1 MSRMTSLLSL
11 ASVLCGVAACGGGG
25 GGNGGAAGNIAP
37 PAQLA
42 EINSQ
47 SGPVIAAAVAG
58 SMSSSE
64 NLSGLGGLAIP
75 TSTQST
81 IGLEITDA
89 FRPPIAALTIGP
101 EAIDCNGGGSASFSG
116 EVNDPLTLTP
126 GDTLTFTYAD
136 CADGLGVVID
146 GSMSLTVSAVAG
158 DINLGTF
165 SLTLT
170 MDLQD
175 FQIVDNGTGG
185 SVDGDISFTLDAT
198 SQQTITTT
206 ISSNMLTATAANQ
219 AVTISNY
226 NVTVTIDPLLGSV
239 SLESNATVTSSDF
252 TGQIS
257 YTTTQPIIF
266 NLTDVPTSGQ
276 VVVNGAEGATITIN
290 IVSDT
295 QIDLEFDY
303 DGNGTVDE
311 VVMTTWQDLND

>member
-11 ASVLCGVAACGGGG
+11 ASILCGVAACGGGG
-25 GGNGGAAGNIAP
+25 GDGAAAGSIAP
-37 PAQLA
+37 PVQLA
-42 EINSQ
+42 AISSQ
-47 SGPVIAAAVAG
+47 SGPVISAAVAG

-64 NLSGLGGLAIP
+64 NLSGLGGLAVP
-75 TSTQST
+75 TIAQAT
-81 IGLEITDA
+81 IGLETTDA

-116 EVNDPLTLTP
+116 EVNDPLTLTT
-126 GDTLTFTYAD
+126 GDTLSFTYAD
-136 CADGLGVVID
+136 CADGTGTVID
-146 GSMSLTVSAVAG
+146 GSMSLTVSAVTG
-158 DINLGTF
+158 DISLGTF
-165 SLTLT
+165 TFALT
-170 MDLQD
+170 MDLQN
-175 FQIVDNGTGG
+175 FQIIDNGTGG
-185 SVDGDISFTLDAT
+185 ALDGDISFALDAT
-198 SQQTITTT
+198 SQQAISIT

-226 NVTVTIDPLLGSV
+226 NVSVTIDPLLGSV
-239 SLESNATVTSSDF
+239 SLESSGTVTSSDF

-257 YTTTQPIIF
+257 YTTTQPVIF
-266 NLTDVPTSGQ
+266 NSADVPTSGQ

-311 VVMTTWQDLND
+311 VVMTTWQELND